1 MLIKGPKFLHY
12 TANINMLF
20 TWYKNTCSENSQNKN
35 MIFLLITNISAK
47 SYNKRE

>member
-12 TANINMLF
+12 TANINMLLNGINISAQRIA
-20 TWYKNTCSENSQNKN
+20 KIKTCF
-35 MIFLLITNISAK
+35 FLLITNISVK